1 MTTITVDTISI
12 LEGGQIQFI
21 FSDGS
26 GLLFASQNDMT
37 KDVSNAMSYFAENL
51 KWIAVNEYLRT
62 SDLTFSINFDPQNTN
77 GIYIER
83 DL

>member
-1 MTTITVDTISI
+1 MTTITVDTIEI
-12 LEGGQIQFI
+12 LDGGQIQFI

-62 SDLTFSINFDPQNTN
+62 SDLTFSIKFDSENTN
-77 GIYIER
+77 GVYIER

>member
-1 MTTITVDTISI
+1 MTTITVDSINI
-12 LEGGQIQFI
+12 LEEGHIQFI

-37 KDVSNAMSYFAENL
+37 KDVSDAMSYFAENL

-62 SDLTFSINFDPQNTN
+62 SDLTFSIKFDSENTN

-83 DL
+83 DF

>member
-1 MTTITVDTISI
+1 MTSITVDSINI
-12 LEGGQIQFI
+12 LEDGHIQFI

-37 KDVSNAMSYFAENL
+37 KDVSDAMSYFAQNL

-77 GIYIER
+77 GVYIER
-83 DL
+83 NF

>member
-1 MTTITVDTISI
+1 MTTLTVDTIEI

-21 FSDGS
+21 FSDGT

-37 KDVSNAMSYFAENL
+37 KDVNYAMNYFAENL
-51 KWIAVNEYLRT
+51 KWIAINEYIRT
-62 SDLTFSINFDPQNTN
+62 SDLVFSIKFDPANTN